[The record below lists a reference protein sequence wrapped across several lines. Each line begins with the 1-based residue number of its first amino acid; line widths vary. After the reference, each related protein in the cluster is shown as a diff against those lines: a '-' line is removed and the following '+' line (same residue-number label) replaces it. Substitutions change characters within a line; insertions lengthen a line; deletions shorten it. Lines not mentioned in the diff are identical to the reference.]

1 MKIHWLICVLL
12 LLATGCKPEKPEP
25 LAIKIKPLPG
35 DTSDSAT
42 PVVSPTITPN
52 ASSTKVN
59 PGPSPSVT
67 LNSQASPNPTTTSQ
81 KPSSTQVNTPSS
93 VSVTPNPK
101 ASPTPKVSPSNA
113 SKTKADTRPSPS
125 VTPKPKASPNPKT
138 IISTSDAVLTATNPK
153 SRINFRATPSTT
165 SKRLGYGTVG
175 ERVQIIEQ
183 KTGTDGYT
191 WYKVRFPRS
200 GNQGWVRKDLVKVTQ
215 KQPPAKSGVPLA
227 PSTPTPTKQP
237 SPKNTNSNP

>member
-1 MKIHWLICVLL
+1 MKIHWLICALL
-12 LLATGCKPEKPEP
+12 LLVTGCKPEKPEP

-52 ASSTKVN
+52 ASSAKVN
-59 PGPSPSVT
+59 TRPSPSLT
-67 LNSQASPNPTTTSQ
+67 LSPQASPNPTTTSQ
-81 KPSSTQVNTPSS
+81 KTSNTKVNTRPSP
-93 VSVTPNPK
+93 SVTPNPK

-113 SKTKADTRPSPS
+113 TKTKADTRPSPS
-125 VTPKPKASPNPKT
+125 VTPKPKTTSPNLKT
-138 IISTSDAVLTATNPK
+138 ITSTSEAVLTANNPK

-183 KTGTDGYT
+183 KTGSDGYT

-227 PSTPTPTKQP
+227 PSTPTPTKKP
-237 SPKNTNSNP
+237 SPKNS